1 MLKRIAAHLFGIA
14 LVGAA
19 STAFAQGTGKPIRI
33 VVPYQ
38 AGMSV
43 DVAARALAQ
52 QLAEQLDSPVI
63 VENKPGASGHIG
75 GAYVAKSKPD
85 GYTLLLGASSVHVV
99 SPQVLPPLNYDPIN
113 DFSPVAL
120 IARIPNV
127 LVVHPSVPV
136 SSVPEFIAYAK
147 AHPEQMTFASYG
159 QGSNLHLAGELVNLR
174 LGTHMEHVPYSSSAL
189 VSDLMSGR
197 IQWMFENTSAVMP
210 QVKAN
215 KLKALAVASEDKLE
229 SLGDLPAMSEF
240 LPGFSVNAWALL
252 SAPKGTPSQI
262 TDRLSAEVAKALQSA
277 RMRQVLADQY
287 LAPGLLYGADAKA
300 FLDAEN
306 EKWKKIV
313 KDTGVAVR

>member
-1 MLKRIAAHLFGIA
+1 MLKRFIARLAGLAVLGATGVAH
-14 LVGAA
+14 
-19 STAFAQGTGKPIRI
+19 AQWPDRPIRI

-43 DVAARALAQ
+43 DVSGRALAQ
-52 QLAEQLDSPVI
+52 QLAEQLNTPVI
-63 VENKPGASGHIG
+63 VENRPGASGHIG
-75 GAYVAKSKPD
+75 AAYVAKAKPD

-113 DFSPVAL
+113 DFNPVAL
-120 IARIPNV
+120 VARIPNV

-136 SSVPEFIAYAK
+136 DSVPEFIAYAK
-147 AHPEQMTFASYG
+147 AHPQKLTFASYG
-159 QGSNLHLAGELVNLR
+159 QGSNLHLAGELLNLR
-174 LGTHMEHVPYSSSAL
+174 LGTQMEHVPYSSSAL
-189 VSDLMSGR
+189 VSDFMAGR

-215 KLKALAVASEDKLE
+215 KLKALAVASEDKLDA
-229 SLGDLPAMSEF
+229 LGDLPPMSDF

-252 SAPKGTPSQI
+252 SAPKGTPAEI
-262 TDRLSAEVAKALQSA
+262 TDRLAAEVQKALQSPG
-277 RMRQVLADQY
+277 MQKVLADQY
-287 LAPGLLYGADAKA
+287 LAPGLLYGPQAKA

-313 KDTGVAVR
+313 KDTGVTVQ